1 MTASANTLTTAFTG
15 MLPFIILVAATVT
28 PLLAYLLLR
37 LYRRSVLRAMSRSSG
52 NIPECVTERP
62 LTAHTATPA
71 TQPLHVSFRTA
82 GAVPDAGPPPIA
94 RRVTA
99 VYALAGGVFA
109 LVMTVAT
116 LASAGFEF
124 YPVRLGLV
132 FLVYLWPVFLILYLD
147 GSTTGRSQLLLFG
160 IYLCVMVALS
170 AVALARS
177 PDLTIAQLATLW
189 LTMNA
194 PAAVITLAF
203 TWQPVR
209 AIGPLVIL
217 FLLVFISGAVLLL
230 AVVGAHDDS
239 LRLAANAG
247 AALGLGAGGTYA
259 GIALSGLLLAAFI
272 GWWLLIRVRRAY
284 TAKRINDKSI
294 AVDAVYL
301 LLGTIHSISLAF
313 EGLAWIA
320 TGLLAFAAYEA
331 TLRFGLR
338 LHPVDTDNTP
348 TSSRL
353 LLLRVFALGKRSQ
366 QLFHAVTRSWRYRGP
381 IQLIAG
387 PDLATTTIDPQE
399 FLEFVSGRLDSL
411 FIGDEPSL
419 ARALEQLD
427 NAPDFD
433 YRYRVNEFFCHENIW
448 RLALSRLVENSDV
461 VLMDLRAFSPD
472 NAGCIFELN
481 ELVARVPLARVVLAT
496 DETTD
501 RAFLERTLTQ
511 AWQQLGEDSPNAN
524 LERPDIQVVCFEG
537 FSEPQLRGLMGAL
550 QVASV

>member
-1 MTASANTLTTAFTG
+1 MTASANNLTTAFTG

-301 LLGTIHSISLAF
+301 LLGTI
-313 EGLAWIA
+313 
-320 TGLLAFAAYEA
+320 
-331 TLRFGLR
+331 RQ
-338 LHPVDTDNTP
+338 P
-348 TSSRL
+348 SR
-353 LLLRVFALGKRSQ
+353 RHHLGKN
-366 QLFHAVTRSWRYRGP
+366 T
-381 IQLIAG
+381 IQ
-387 PDLATTTIDPQE
+387 
-399 FLEFVSGRLDSL
+399 
-411 FIGDEPSL
+411 
-419 ARALEQLD
+419 
-427 NAPDFD
+427 
-433 YRYRVNEFFCHENIW
+433 
-448 RLALSRLVENSDV
+448 NS
-461 VLMDLRAFSPD
+461 
-472 NAGCIFELN
+472 I
-481 ELVARVPLARVVLAT
+481 
-496 DETTD
+496 
-501 RAFLERTLTQ
+501 
-511 AWQQLGEDSPNAN
+511 
-524 LERPDIQVVCFEG
+524 
-537 FSEPQLRGLMGAL
+537 
-550 QVASV
+550 